1 MSSNDSSMMELSQS
15 VGKAIG
21 LLEGM
26 AHSMAEIKQEQ
37 LYLREN
43 MSSASTVKELD
54 EKIKQAQK
62 DISALK
68 QEMFHSKSLR
78 AFWSKNWYRLL
89 SMSALGLGLLW
100 GAFEWNKSV
109 QELSAKM
116 DAPYHHEERKSRVTD

>member
-1 MSSNDSSMMELSQS
+1 MNSSDLNMMELSQS

-26 AHSMAEIKQEQ
+26 AHSILEIKQEQ

-43 MSSASTVKELD
+43 MSSTSTVKELD
-54 EKIKQAQK
+54 DKIKKAQQ
-62 DISALK
+62 DIADLK
-68 QEMFHSKSLR
+68 AEILHSKSLR

-109 QELSAKM
+109 QELSEKM